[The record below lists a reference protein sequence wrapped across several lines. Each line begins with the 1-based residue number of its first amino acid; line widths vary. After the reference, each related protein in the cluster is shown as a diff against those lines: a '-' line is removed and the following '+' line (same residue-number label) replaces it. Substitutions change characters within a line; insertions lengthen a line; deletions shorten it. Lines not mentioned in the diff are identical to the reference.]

1 MRRRNKRVSPL
12 AELAERLSVK
22 FRNEEYAPT
31 KEELEAVSKCK
42 NEVLASSLKYPL
54 FFGVIAGSVSYRL
67 QVLTRA
73 FSIAVASAFGLEY
86 GRRKA
91 EYACIKHFISLDGSP
106 IKSILV
112 DILQRDFPDHPLL
125 REASQSNSFHSEG
138 YKASENNLSR
148 RKEIGFPAEPRGFS
162 SLGDSPPDYG
172 MEGQERQFGEL
183 GGKPRNMISRR
194 DTRIGR
200 RQAAEGSDLDN
211 SQAIEETDLLVDPF
225 SIAVWSE
232 IDDNSGVNSGDKS
245 TRKREVRL
253 SRMTSE
259 QKKEHYK
266 RLRELRDSA
275 QRGQFSSL

>member
-1 MRRRNKRVSPL
+1 
-12 AELAERLSVK
+12 
-22 FRNEEYAPT
+22 
-31 KEELEAVSKCK
+31 
-42 NEVLASSLKYPL
+42 
-54 FFGVIAGSVSYRL
+54 
-67 QVLTRA
+67 
-73 FSIAVASAFGLEY
+73 
-86 GRRKA
+86 
-91 EYACIKHFISLDGSP
+91 
-106 IKSILV
+106 
-112 DILQRDFPDHPLL
+112 
-125 REASQSNSFHSEG
+125 
-138 YKASENNLSR
+138 
-148 RKEIGFPAEPRGFS
+148 
-162 SLGDSPPDYG
+162 
-172 MEGQERQFGEL
+172 
-183 GGKPRNMISRR
+183 MISRR